1 MAKWNQRIIRIFV
14 CSIIFLLSLSS
25 CRQGSPIRVG
35 LVAQFSGQQADL
47 GIHMR
52 NGVELAIEEINAA
65 GGINGRQI
73 ELIVEDDFGTPQG
86 AMDAENKVIDEGIVA
101 VIGHITSDQTLTGYD
116 VAAQREVLMFSATA
130 ATAEM
135 TGIDDLFY
143 RTAPSTDA
151 MGHIF
156 ASYVYDDRKI
166 KKVAIIFDEN
176 NRSFTETWANAFSET
191 FIKSGGIITLTE
203 KIYSSKPDDYSKSVA
218 RIKDTS
224 AEAVLIIA
232 SPYDTALIAQTIS
245 LQNWSPILFTTSW
258 AQGDMLLQTGGK
270 TVEGIELIAF
280 FNVNDTT
287 PELIKFKSDY
297 KEHFGTDPIF
307 TAMQGYET
315 MQLLAEALQKTNGRA
330 ENLGNELLSIQDY
343 VGLTGPVKLDSA
355 GDVVRNLVVQ
365 KIIDGK
371 FETVKKL
378 EMAE

>member
-1 MAKWNQRIIRIFV
+1 MAKKNQRITRILV
-14 CSIIFLLSLSS
+14 CSIFFLLSLSS
-25 CRQGSPIRVG
+25 CRQDSQIHIG

-52 NGVELAIEEINAA
+52 NGVELAVEEINAA
-65 GGINGRQI
+65 GGINGRNL
-73 ELIVEDDFGTPQG
+73 ELVVEDDLGTPQG
-86 AMDAENKVIDEGIVA
+86 AKEAENKVIDEDVVA
-101 VIGHITSDQTLTGYD
+101 IIGHITSDQTLTGYD
-116 VAAQREVLMFSATA
+116 VAAQRGVLMFSATA

-135 TGIDDLFY
+135 TGINDLFF
-143 RTAPSTDA
+143 RTAPSTDS
-151 MGHIF
+151 MGHVF
-156 ASYVYDDRKI
+156 ASYVYNDREI

-191 FIKSGGIITLTE
+191 YTQSGGIITTTE
-203 KIYSSKPDDYSKSVA
+203 KIFSSNSEDYSKSVA
-218 RIKDTS
+218 KLKDSS

-258 AQGDMLLQTGGK
+258 AQGDMLIQTGGK

-315 MQLLAEALQKTNGRA
+315 MQLLAKALIKTNGSA
-330 ENLGNELLSIQDY
+330 KNLGKELVSIQDY
-343 VGLTGPVKLDSA
+343 VGLTGPVKLDSS

-371 FETVKKL
+371 FKTVKKL